1 MESLLENEIRKVEK
15 IPPKIN
21 RIKDEEGYEYL
32 RRVNIYL
39 NSLSSVFP
47 KYEETL
53 R

>member
-1 MESLLENEIRKVEK
+1 MESLLENEIREFEK
-15 IPPKIN
+15 IPHEIN

-32 RRVNIYL
+32 IRVNIYL
-39 NSLSSVFP
+39 NSLFSVFP